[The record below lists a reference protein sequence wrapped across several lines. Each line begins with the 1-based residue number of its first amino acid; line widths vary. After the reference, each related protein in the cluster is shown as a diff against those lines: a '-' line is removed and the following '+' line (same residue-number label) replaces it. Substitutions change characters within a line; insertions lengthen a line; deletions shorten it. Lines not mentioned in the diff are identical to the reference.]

1 MELLDIVD
9 ENNNLTGI
17 QENRNIIHEKGLL
30 HREIAVFIQNEKGE
44 FLIQKRSANKKQAP
58 NKWCLTTGH
67 VELGEEYDKAA
78 TREVKEELGIEIKEE
93 LTPLGIFKQSIKSG
107 KVINNSFMKYYL
119 YKTNKKLNDYT
130 IQLEELSEIK
140 YISFNELECAIKKD
154 DKNYIFSEKAI
165 MEDILKILNKV
176 VGII

>member
-1 MELLDIVD
+1 MELLDVVD

-17 QENRNIIHEKGLL
+17 QENKDIIHEKGLL

-67 VELGEEYDKAA
+67 VELGEEYDEAA
-78 TREVKEELGIEIKEE
+78 IREAKEELGIEIKEE
-93 LTPLGIFKQSIKSG
+93 DLIPLGIFKQSVKSG
-107 KVINNSFMKYYL
+107 KAINNSFMKYYF
-119 YKTNKKLNDYT
+119 YKTNKKIEDYT

-140 YISFNELECAIKKD
+140 HVSFNEIVRVINEKD
-154 DKNYIFSEKAI
+154 ENYVFAEKEI
-165 MEDILKILNKV
+165 MQDILKLLKAYK
-176 VGII
+176 

>member
-1 MELLDIVD
+1 MELLDVVD

-17 QENRNIIHEKGLL
+17 QKNKDIIHEKGLL

-78 TREVKEELGIEIKEE
+78 IREVKEELGIEIKEE
-93 LTPLGIFKQSIKSG
+93 DLIPLGIFKQSVKSG
-107 KVINNSFMKYYL
+107 KAINNSFMKYYF
-119 YKTNKKLNDYT
+119 YKTNKKIEDYI

-140 YISFNELECAIKKD
+140 YISFNEIVRVINEKDENYVFAKK
-154 DKNYIFSEKAI
+154 EI
-165 MEDILKILNKV
+165 MQDILKLLKAYK
-176 VGII
+176 

>member
-1 MELLDIVD
+1 MELLDVVD
-9 ENNNLTGI
+9 ENNNLIGI
-17 QENRNIIHEKGLL
+17 KENRDIIHEKGLL
-30 HREIAVFIQNEKGE
+30 HREIAIFIQNEKGE

-78 TREVKEELGIEIKEE
+78 IRELKEELEIEIKEEE

-107 KVINNSFMKYYL
+107 KVINNSFMKYYF
-119 YKTNKKLNDYT
+119 YKTNKKLEDYT

-140 YISFNELECAIKKD
+140 YISFNEIVRVINEKD
-154 DKNYIFSEKAI
+154 ENYIFANKEI
-165 MEDILKILNKV
+165 MQDILKLLKEI
-176 VGII
+176 

>member
-1 MELLDIVD
+1 MELLDVVD

-17 QENRNIIHEKGLL
+17 KENRDIIHEKGLL
-30 HREIAVFIQNEKGE
+30 HREIAIFIQNEKGE

-78 TREVKEELGIEIKEE
+78 IRELKEELGIEIKEE

-107 KVINNSFMKYYL
+107 KVINNSFMKYYF
-119 YKTNKKLNDYT
+119 YKTNKKLEDYT

-140 YISFNELECAIKKD
+140 YISFNEIVRVINEKD
-154 DKNYIFSEKAI
+154 ENYIFANKEI
-165 MEDILKILNKV
+165 MQDILKLLKEI
-176 VGII
+176 